1 MKTNKVIVGAIAA
14 TMLSLSLSSLAPAIA
29 AGETVQISA
38 SSAEAKAGEQFEVK
52 VSLADVPK
60 TGIQGLDFA
69 VTYNNKI
76 VTIDKITVGE
86 IADTKAA
93 SSDQTSSLL
102 PTFDVSIQNS
112 EGYSSVIWSTAVE
125 DSSYWISKDGV
136 VCTITG
142 TVSSSAKEGDYSDI
156 TLTGVKRETYV
167 GSGQTNSVINAG
179 YSDGDKAVKYT
190 VKATP
195 GKVSVPSKPANTTV
209 TTTTTTT
216 TTSKTPDTKVVRG
229 DANCDNEVNL
239 SDAVVIMQSIANP
252 GAYGLTGSN
261 DKHITEQGQLN
272 ADVAGGTDEKG
283 GDGVT
288 NADALKIQKFKLNL
302 ITEL

>member
-1 MKTNKVIVGAIAA
+1 MAA
-14 TMLSLSLSSLAPAIA
+14 TMLSLSLGSLAPAVA

-38 SSAEAKAGEQFEVK
+38 SSAEAKAGADFSVT

-69 VTYNNKI
+69 VTYDNKV

-112 EGYSSVIWSTAVE
+112 EGYASVIWSTAVD

-142 TVSSSAKEGDYSDI
+142 KVSSSAKDGDATDI
-156 TLTGVKRETYV
+156 TLTGVKRETYI
-167 GSGQTNSVINAG
+167 GSGQTNSAINAG

-190 VKATP
+190 VKATN
-195 GKVSVPSKPANTTV
+195 GKVTV
-209 TTTTTTT
+209 GDEGKTSTTTTTTAPV
-216 TTSKTPDTKVVRG
+216 KKDGLRG
-229 DANCDNEVNL
+229 DANCDKDISL
-239 SDAVVIMQSIANP
+239 ADAVLIMQSLANP
-252 GAYGLTGSN
+252 SAYGLTGTN
-261 DKHITEQGQLN
+261 EQHITEQGQTN
-272 ADVAGGTDEKG
+272 ADVVGGDSDKG

-288 NADALKIQKFKLNL
+288 NKDALQIQKYMLSL
-302 ITEL
+302 VTEL

>member
-142 TVSSSAKEGDYSDI
+142 TVASGAKEGDYSDI

-209 TTTTTTT
+209 TTTTTT
-216 TTSKTPDTKVVRG
+216 SKTPDTKVVRG
-229 DANCDNEVNL
+229 DANCDGVVEL
-239 SDAVVIMQSIANP
+239 ADAILIMQSLANP
-252 GAYGLTGSN
+252 DKYGVGGKADKPMTDQGKLNGDVDDDVTGLTAN
-261 DKHITEQGQLN
+261 
-272 ADVAGGTDEKG
+272 
-283 GDGVT
+283 
-288 NADALKIQKFKLNL
+288 DALKIQRYLL
-302 ITEL
+302 HIIAEL

>member
-14 TMLSLSLSSLAPAIA
+14 SMLSLSLGSLAPAVA

-93 SSDQTSSLL
+93 SNDQTSSLL

-125 DSSYWISKDGV
+125 DSSYWINKDGV
-136 VCTITG
+136 VCTIQG
-142 TVSSSAKEGDYSDI
+142 TVSSSAKEGDSSEI
-156 TLTGVKRETYV
+156 TLTGVKRETFV
-167 GSGQTNSVINAG
+167 GSGETNSVINAG

-190 VKATP
+190 VKATA
-195 GKVSVPSKPANTTV
+195 GKVTVPSDKNDDPDVKV
-209 TTTTTTT
+209 TL
-216 TTSKTPDTKVVRG
+216 RG
-229 DANCDNEVNL
+229 DANCDGSVSL
-239 SDAVVIMQSIANP
+239 ADAIIIMQSIANP
-252 GAYGLTGSN
+252 SAFGLTGTN
-261 DKHITEQGQLN
+261 EKHITAEGQAN
-272 ADVAGGTDEKG
+272 ADVVGGTSGKG

-288 NADALKIQKFKLNL
+288 NLDALQIQKFMLNL
-302 ITEL
+302 VTEL

>member
-125 DSSYWISKDGV
+125 DASYWIKKDGV
-136 VCTITG
+136 VCTISR
-142 TVSSSAKEGDYSDI
+142 TVSKDAKEGDSSDI

-167 GSGQTNSVINAG
+167 GSGQTNNAINAG
-179 YSDGDKAVKYT
+179 YSDGDKPVKYT
-190 VKATP
+190 VKASN
-195 GKVSVPSKPANTTV
+195 GKVSVPKPDA

-216 TTSKTPDTKVVRG
+216 PDKGLRG
-229 DANCDNEVNL
+229 DANCDGSVSL
-239 SDAVVIMQSIANP
+239 ADAVSIMQSIANP
-252 GAYGLTGSN
+252 NAFGLTGTN
-261 DKHITEQGQLN
+261 EQHITAQGQAN
-272 ADVAGGTDEKG
+272 GDVAGGTNGKG
-283 GDGVT
+283 GDGIT
-288 NADALKIQKFKLNL
+288 NADALQIQKFMLSL
-302 ITEL
+302 VTEL

>member
-14 TMLSLSLSSLAPAIA
+14 TMLSLSLSSLAPAFA

-38 SSAEAKAGEQFEVK
+38 SNAEAKAGDQFEVK
-52 VSLADVPK
+52 VSLADVPS
-60 TGIQGLDFA
+60 TGIQGIDFA
-69 VTYNNKI
+69 VTYDNTV

-93 SSDQTSSLL
+93 SSDQTASLL

-136 VCTITG
+136 LCTITG
-142 TVSSSAKEGDYSDI
+142 TVSSNAKPGAESPI
-156 TLTGVKRETYV
+156 KLEAVKRETYV
-167 GSGQTNSVINAG
+167 GSGTDNSSISAG
-179 YSDGDKAVKYT
+179 YSANDKAVKYT
-190 VKATP
+190 VKATN
-195 GKVSVPSKPANTTV
+195 GKVSVPSNEV
-209 TTTTTTT
+209 TTT
-216 TTSKTPDTKVVRG
+216 KAPDQATLRG
-229 DANCDNEVNL
+229 DANCNGTVEM
-239 SDAVVIMQSIANP
+239 SDAVLIMQFQANP
-252 GAYGLTGSN
+252 SAYGLTGSN
-261 DKHITEQGQLN
+261 ATHITDKGMAN
-272 ADVAGGTDEKG
+272 ADVIGGTDGKG

-288 NADALKIQKFKLNL
+288 VNDALQIQKFLLTL